1 MEFIDMIKRSAM
13 KLGRGLRHVKTNKD
27 GVHGEED
34 PDKKITVGICVLEK
48 KALSSPM
55 TEVCF
60 KYSLSLWL
68 WGIFNVRISLH
79 AEVVASRKLQ
89 LFSSKL
95 PFVMEAEPQKLVKI
109 RES

>member
-1 MEFIDMIKRSAM
+1 MIKRSAM

-55 TEVCF
+55 TEVCQSILCRYGSGASL
-60 KYSLSLWL
+60 KCAYLQILKWLQAESYSS
-68 WGIFNVRISLH
+68 FQ
-79 AEVVASRKLQ
+79 ASCHL
-89 LFSSKL
+89 
-95 PFVMEAEPQKLVKI
+95 
-109 RES
+109 